1 LLNLFIGQ
9 GVLDLFNGVGM
20 DNNHVSEF
28 ETLEILDLKHLFEL
42 IRRRFWLL
50 VLGLALGAGAGALF
64 SYFQEP
70 VYEATTRVLV
80 TRSSQNTPVDITST
94 INLQQT
100 AETYVQFLK
109 MEPVL
114 NMVSERVGYKIDSAQ
129 DTVEA
134 SLVPNTQIINV
145 AVKDTSR
152 ERAAL
157 IADTLVQV
165 LIEQNEVLQAGRYA
179 DSEASLSAQIVEM
192 EKTLNNLQDQLEE
205 ANAQALQTQIED
217 IQTRID
223 ETKEE
228 LITLEN
234 DPEESSEKTVR
245 MEQLQSLLQ
254 SYQDAYT
261 TLIVTGKIQGD
272 NEQVTRLEKSYNLYQ
287 QLYLNLLSNLESV
300 RMARLQNTPNVVQV
314 SPALVG
320 ENPIRPRPV
329 LNTVLGAAAAL
340 VLAIGLVFLLE
351 FLDDTIKTPEDVE
364 NKLGLTVLGYISEVS
379 TGRRKQGDLNVS
391 DQPRSPVAEAFR
403 SLRSNLEFAG
413 VSHPLNVILVTSAGP
428 GEGKSTVAYNL
439 AGIIAQTGKRVT
451 LMDADLRRPTLH
463 GFFNLTN
470 RVGITD
476 VFRGRLKLD
485 EVTHSL
491 NEGRNVSIVT
501 TGSLPPNPTE
511 LLASERMGEIL
522 ADLKKSG
529 DVVILDS
536 PPAIVADAQVL
547 SAKADGVLLVV
558 RPGRTH
564 EDELKATV
572 EQLRR
577 AGANVV
583 GVVFNRIPQNRS
595 SYYGGYKHY
604 SPYHY
609 HSYQPHPA
617 SDTDQTSTGEN

>member
-1 LLNLFIGQ
+1 MENS
-9 GVLDLFNGVGM
+9 
-20 DNNHVSEF
+20 HVSEF
-28 ETLEILDLKHLFEL
+28 ETLEIIDLKRLFEV
-42 IRRRFWLL
+42 IKRRFWLL
-50 VLGLALGAGAGALF
+50 LLGIVLGASAGALF
-64 SYFQEP
+64 GYFQQP
-70 VYEATTRVLV
+70 VYEASTRVLV

-114 NMVSERVGYKIDSAQ
+114 NMVSERVGYKIDPEM
-129 DTVEA
+129 DMVEV
-134 SLVPNTQIINV
+134 SLVPNTQIITL

-179 DSEASLSAQIVEM
+179 ESETSLLAQISEM
-192 EKTLNNLQDQLEE
+192 EKQLNSLQDQLEE
-205 ANAQALQTQIED
+205 ANAAALQTQIKD

-223 ETKEE
+223 ETKEG
-228 LITLEN
+228 LIALEN
-234 DPEESSEKTVR
+234 DPEESSEKTVQL
-245 MEQLQSLLQ
+245 EQLQSLLQ
-254 SYQDAYT
+254 SYQEAYT
-261 TLIVTGKIQGD
+261 ALIVTGKIQGD
-272 NEQVTRLEKSYNLYQ
+272 DEQVTRLEKSYDLYQ

-320 ENPIRPRPV
+320 DKPIRPRPA
-329 LNTVLGAAAAL
+329 LNTVLGALAFL
-340 VLAIGLVFLLE
+340 ILAIGLVFLLE
-351 FLDDTIKTPEDVE
+351 FLDDTVKTPEDIE
-364 NKLGLTVLGYISEVS
+364 KKMGLTVLGYISEVPA
-379 TGRRKQGDLNVS
+379 GGRKQGDLSVAE
-391 DQPRSPVAEAFR
+391 QPRSPISEAFR
-403 SLRSNLEFAG
+403 SLRSNLEFSG

-428 GEGKSTVAYNL
+428 GEGKSTVAFNL
-439 AGIIAQTGKRVT
+439 ADIIAQTGKRVT
-451 LMDADLRRPTLH
+451 VMDADLRRPTLH
-463 GFFNLTN
+463 SFYNLTN
-470 RVGITD
+470 RVGLTD
-476 VFRGRLKLD
+476 VFRGRLKLG

-491 NEGRNVSIVT
+491 DEGRSVSIIT

-511 LLASERMGEIL
+511 LLGSDKMNTIL
-522 ADLKKSG
+522 AALKKSG

-547 SAKADGVLLVV
+547 SAKVDGVLIVV
-558 RPGRTH
+558 RPGHTH

-572 EQLRR
+572 EQLKR

-583 GVVFNRIPQNRS
+583 GVVFNRIPQNRA

-609 HSYQPHPA
+609 RSYQSYSAQSPDQEKAPA
-617 SDTDQTSTGEN
+617 GES